1 MIYSCANSSP
11 LFFLEERQQQ
21 NTEKRNFEE
30 TSGAGDLHGVKLR
43 KGLSHVD
50 VTTVYSKADSVVFP
64 PPGAGTC
71 HSLQETCSDSCVQP
85 DPRPSVFWDQRSTPE
100 LQVKQE
106 DVCSE
111 SPSFPSVGP
120 KTTQTVSVSTRDECF
135 PTRKRLAD
143 TSIETLVKP
152 CPNSPQSRDHLTTK
166 RTCISLQPTI
176 KPASKS
182 TSLNPAETS
191 TILCPKDKDARPIST
206 EQDVSS
212 VERVQFEDLIAL
224 MREVKSEKDVSPCTS
239 GPDNPGTTASC
250 AGNSFESGMEPRWDS
265 ESLSITNTVTNNPPS
280 PESSERMVS
289 AAAPVVSNSESQ
301 TVYPTAK
308 GNFFLGGTEAK
319 AVGTIMPANADP
331 SHPQQSVTAQ
341 FENVSQIKAT
351 TIHCVVSNTNP
362 VQMPQPET
370 VNTVDRQL
378 PINAIITPRRDPT
391 NKDFLGSYIEQDHA
405 EVSTGHLVA
414 NSLSTVETA
423 NPTNALAASGGY
435 GPYSQMA
442 HITNG
447 HVSGF
452 PPYVAGYSIPDNPP
466 VTESLYYHEGY
477 MPNVLYQSQ
486 IQPKQ
491 QANYF
496 GHLPTPVNQEC
507 VTLELQQLIHQQQLN
522 HQRILQLIQQQQR
535 HSPWT
540 GAVPDVGTGANN
552 AAHSSTVLLTPPA
565 DGSPTLVD
573 LNNYRLNRMA
583 LLQNGNGII
592 TQYCPRVYLSPPAVY
607 PGGINMN

>member
-1 MIYSCANSSP
+1 M
-11 LFFLEERQQQ
+11 
-21 NTEKRNFEE
+21 
-30 TSGAGDLHGVKLR
+30 HGVKPQ

-50 VTTVYSKADSVVFP
+50 VTTVYSKADSVVSP
-64 PPGAGTC
+64 PPGPGTR
-71 HSLQETCSDSCVQP
+71 HSLQETCSGSCVQP
-85 DPRPSVFWDQRSTPE
+85 DPGLSVFWDQRSTPE

-106 DVCSE
+106 DVRSK

-152 CPNSPQSRDHLTTK
+152 CSNSPQIKDHLTTK
-166 RTCISLQPTI
+166 RTCSSLQPTI
-176 KPASKS
+176 EPASKS
-182 TSLNPAETS
+182 TPLNPAETS
-191 TILCPKDKDARPIST
+191 IILCPKDKDAGPIST
-206 EQDVSS
+206 ELDVSS

-224 MREVKSEKDVSPCTS
+224 MREVKS

-250 AGNSFESGMEPRWDS
+250 AGNTFESGMEPRWDSESVQSKSKTKKKQNRWDS

-280 PESSERMVS
+280 SESSERMFS

-301 TVYPTAK
+301 SIYPTAK

-319 AVGTIMPANADP
+319 AVGTMMPANADP

-378 PINAIITPRRDPT
+378 PINAIITPRRDLA
-391 NKDFLGSYIEQDHA
+391 NKDFLGSYIGQDHA
-405 EVSTGHLVA
+405 EVNTGHLVA
-414 NSLSTVETA
+414 NSLSTVEIA
-423 NPTNALAASGGY
+423 NPTDALAASGGY

-491 QANYF
+491 QANYL
-496 GHLPTPVNQEC
+496 GHLPTPINQEC
-507 VTLELQQLIHQQQLN
+507 VTLEMQQLIHQQQLN
-522 HQRILQLIQQQQR
+522 HQRILQLMQQQQQQR
-535 HSPWT
+535 QQRYSPWT
-540 GAVPDVGTGANN
+540 GAVPHVGTGANN
-552 AAHSSTVLLTPPA
+552 AAHSSTVPLTPPA
-565 DGSPTLVD
+565 DGSLTLVD

-583 LLQNGNGII
+583 LLQNDNNII
-592 TQYCPRVYLSPPAVY
+592 TQYYPRVYLSPPAIY